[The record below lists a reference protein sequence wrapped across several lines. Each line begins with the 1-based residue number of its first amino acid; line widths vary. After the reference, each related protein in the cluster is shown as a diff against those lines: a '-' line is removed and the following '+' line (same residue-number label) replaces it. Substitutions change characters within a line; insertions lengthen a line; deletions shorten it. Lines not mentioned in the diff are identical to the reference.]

1 MGWDISCPPQRLIV
15 ATLRSLQTQ
24 SVNGLGPGHKFSSAR
39 PQWRY
44 LFRQWVWTGVDLIFP
59 PQCGGCGKA
68 GERFCATCLASLASL
83 PQPQCAQCGY
93 PLPPSGHCV
102 ASHLSGTAALAG
114 IRSAF
119 FFEGPVQRAL
129 HRLKYK
135 RDIILADS
143 LACLL
148 REAWRAYDLPGDL
161 VVPVPLSAERLRE
174 RGYNQANL
182 LARAFA
188 ELTRLPYLS
197 SGAVRIRHTASQV
210 KLSAAQRRENVACA
224 FEAKPQVVFGQT
236 IILIDDVCTTGA
248 TLAACA
254 EALRA
259 AGAAGV
265 WGFTLAR
272 AR

>member
-1 MGWDISCPPQRLIV
+1 M
-15 ATLRSLQTQ
+15 
-24 SVNGLGPGHKFSSAR
+24 
-39 PQWRY
+39 
-44 LFRQWVWTGVDLIFP
+44 GVDLIFP
-59 PQCGGCGKA
+59 PRCGGCGKS
-68 GERFCATCLASLASL
+68 GERFCSTCLASLVYL

-93 PLPPSGHCV
+93 PLPPSGHCA
-102 ASHLSGTAALAG
+102 ASHLPATSGLAG
-114 IRSAF
+114 IRSVF
-119 FFEGPVQRAL
+119 FFEGPMQRAL

-143 LACLL
+143 LAGLL
-148 REAWRAYDLPGDL
+148 CDAWRAYNLPGDL
-161 VVPVPLSAERLRE
+161 VIPVPLSAERLRE
-174 RGYNQANL
+174 RGYNQASL

-188 ELTRLPYLS
+188 ELTQLPYLP
-197 SGAVRIRHTASQV
+197 SGAVRIRHTVSQV
-210 KLSAAQRRENVACA
+210 KLSAAHRRENVARA

-254 EALRA
+254 QALQA
-259 AGAAGV
+259 AGAACV